1 MRITRILVLLA
12 ISYTLVGCATK
23 SLDMS
28 VTDKEVFYEPPKD
41 KALASLYLTCG
52 KMAKDGHYEDSFIEN
67 NGSCDFAINGKK
79 YSQIS
84 IGQVGRVDIAAG
96 KFTLSNSRGEEE
108 DLAKY
113 YFLSTVKTL
122 DIKPSEKILF
132 VSDRNFKSVPA
143 YAMWGGLLGA
153 LVMSIAD
160 AIDPPPKQIMF
171 PLIIYKNDFMNQIS
185 MKTPVKVFVIDD
197 K

>member
-23 SLDMS
+23 SLDLS
-28 VTDKEVFYEPPKD
+28 VSDKEVFYEPPKD

-84 IGQVGRVDIAAG
+84 IGQVGRVDITAG
-96 KFTLSNSRGEEE
+96 KFTLNNSAGAEPVK
-108 DLAKY
+108 DLD
-113 YFLSTVKTL
+113 V
-122 DIKPSEKILF
+122 KPSEKLLL
-132 VSDRNFKSVPA
+132 VSDRNVVSRPM
-143 YAMWGGLLGA
+143 YSYMLGFIGA
-153 LVMSIAD
+153 IIYQISIA
-160 AIDPPPKQIMF
+160 ISPPPKQVLF
-171 PLIIYKNDFMNQIS
+171 PLTIYKNEFMNKIN
-185 MKTPVKVFVIDD
+185 MKQPVKVFVIGD

>member
-23 SLDMS
+23 SLDLS
-28 VTDKEVFYEPPKD
+28 VSDKEVFYEPPKD

-84 IGQVGRVDIAAG
+84 IGQVGRVDITAG
-96 KFTLSNSRGEEE
+96 KFTLNNSDGAEPVK
-108 DLAKY
+108 DLD
-113 YFLSTVKTL
+113 V
-122 DIKPSEKILF
+122 KPSEKLLL
-132 VSDRNFKSVPA
+132 VSDRNVVSAPMYSYMF
-143 YAMWGGLLGA
+143 GLIGA
-153 LVMSIAD
+153 IIYQISIA
-160 AIDPPPKQIMF
+160 ISPPPKQVLF
-171 PLIIYKNDFMNQIS
+171 PLTIYKNEFMNKIN
-185 MKTPVKVFVIDD
+185 MKQPVKVFVIGD

>member
-28 VTDKEVFYEPPKD
+28 VTDKEIFYEPPKD

-52 KMAKDGHYEDSFIEN
+52 KMAQDGHYEDSLIEN
-67 NGSCDFAINGKK
+67 NQTCDFAINSKK

-84 IGQVGRVDIAAG
+84 IGQVGRVDIPAG
-96 KFTLSNSRGEEE
+96 KFTLNNSSGAEP
-108 DLAKY
+108 
-113 YFLSTVKTL
+113 VK
-122 DIKPSEKILF
+122 DFEVKPSEKLLL
-132 VSDRNFKSVPA
+132 VSDKNEVSKPMYSYMF
-143 YAMWGGLLGA
+143 GLIGSIIYQI
-153 LVMSIAD
+153 SIA
-160 AIDPPPKQIMF
+160 ISPPPKQVLF
-171 PLIIYKNDFMNQIS
+171 PLTIYKNEFMNKIN
-185 MKTPVKVFVIDD
+185 MKQPVKVFVIGD

>member
-23 SLDMS
+23 SLDLS
-28 VTDKEVFYEPPKD
+28 VSDKEVFYEPPKD

-84 IGQVGRVDIAAG
+84 IGQVGRVDITAG
-96 KFTLSNSRGEEE
+96 KFTLNNSAGAEPVK
-108 DLAKY
+108 DLE
-113 YFLSTVKTL
+113 VKH
-122 DIKPSEKILF
+122 SEKLLL
-132 VSDRNFKSVPA
+132 VSDRNVVSAPMYSYMF
-143 YAMWGGLLGA
+143 GLIGA
-153 LVMSIAD
+153 IIYQISIA
-160 AIDPPPKQIMF
+160 ISPPPKQVLF
-171 PLIIYKNDFMNQIS
+171 PLTIYKNEFMNKIN
-185 MKTPVKVFVIDD
+185 MKQPVKVFVIGD

>member
-28 VTDKEVFYEPPKD
+28 VTDKEIFYEPPKD

-52 KMAKDGHYEDSFIEN
+52 KMAQDGHYEDSLIEN
-67 NGSCDFAINGKK
+67 NQTCDFAINSKK

-84 IGQVGRVDIAAG
+84 IGQVGRVDIPAG
-96 KFTLSNSRGEEE
+96 KFTLNNSSGVEP
-108 DLAKY
+108 
-113 YFLSTVKTL
+113 VK
-122 DIKPSEKILF
+122 DFEVKPSEKLLL
-132 VSDRNFKSVPA
+132 VSDKNEVSRPMYSYMF
-143 YAMWGGLLGA
+143 GLIGA
-153 LVMSIAD
+153 IIYQISIA
-160 AIDPPPKQIMF
+160 ISPPPKQVLF
-171 PLIIYKNDFMNQIS
+171 PLTIYKNEFMNKIN
-185 MKTPVKVFVIDD
+185 MKQPVKVFVIGD